1 MGAMQAPPPLARPA
15 SLRDLPPEL
24 LAEHPEV
31 ADLAALSAAGL
42 PVGALVVVPSAL
54 EERFYRLNNLP
65 ALLNDLFAAVDPAD
79 PDEDDV
85 EEACP
90 SAEALVRQH
99 YMLDE
104 TIDDFY
110 QATEGLPARLH
121 VRRPYHDGRVAVRGR
136 PALMALKQVYQSD
149 WSYDAVWA
157 RLQEG
162 RGIALEARPVLV
174 HGADEAEGGAEGG
187 AERDALRR
195 RAAEAL
201 GAPCRLRL
209 TEDGS
214 IVGVVRADAAPRG
227 GQG

>member
-1 MGAMQAPPPLARPA
+1 MQAPPPLARPT
-15 SLRDLPPEL
+15 SLLDLRPEL

-42 PVGALVVVPSAL
+42 PVGAVTVVPSAL

-65 ALLNDLFAAVDPAD
+65 ALLNELFTAVDPAD

-90 SAEALVRQH
+90 AAEALVRQH

-104 TIDDFY
+104 TVDDFY
-110 QATEGLPARLH
+110 QATEGLPERLH

-149 WSYDAVWA
+149 WSYDAVWT
-157 RLQEG
+157 RLRES
-162 RGIALEARPVLV
+162 RAIALEARPVLV
-174 HGADEAEGGAEGG
+174 HGVDEAEGGAGSG
-187 AERDALRR
+187 ERDTLTA

-209 TEDGS
+209 TAHGA
-214 IVGVVRADAAPRG
+214 IVGVVRVDAPPPHGGRG
-227 GQG
+227 

>member
-1 MGAMQAPPPLARPA
+1 MQAPPPLARPT
-15 SLRDLPPEL
+15 SLPDLPPEV

-31 ADLAALSAAGL
+31 ADLAALSAAGQ

-90 SAEALVRQH
+90 PAEALVRQH

-110 QATEGLPARLH
+110 QATQGLPERLH
-121 VRRPYHDGRVAVRGR
+121 VRRPYRDGRVAVRGR
-136 PALMALKQVYQSD
+136 PALMALKQLYQSD

-157 RLQEG
+157 RLREG

-174 HGADEAEGGAEGG
+174 HGVDEAEGGA
-187 AERDALRR
+187 RDDARATLTR
-195 RAAEAL
+195 RAAQTL

-209 TEDGS
+209 TGDGA
-214 IVGVVRADAAPRG
+214 IVGVVRTDGSPHGSRG
-227 GQG
+227 